1 MPDRT
6 HIDLVRQELPATT
19 SRIYLNT
26 GTFGPLPA
34 CAARATQQRLQRDL
48 QEGRL
53 NMASFEETGRIYEA
67 ARQRVARLLNAYDDE
82 IALTDS
88 TGEGLNIICYGL
100 DWQAGDEIITTNHE
114 HISMLAPLYQLRA
127 RYGVVVRMADLGPD
141 AALPAPEAVAARIT
155 DRTRLIAISH
165 VTWTTGA
172 RLDINA
178 IGAMGHAQGIPVL
191 IDGAQSAGAIPIDVH
206 ALDVD
211 FYALPGQKWLCGP
224 DGTGALYARRE
235 ALNRVTSTYVGYW
248 STADSHAAEWKLL
261 ENARRFEAG
270 GRQTA
275 AIAAQAATLGWLEE
289 TVGHHWLLARI
300 AQLHTFAA
308 RTLQTVPGLR
318 LLTPRPGES
327 GLLTFTLERGT
338 PDEVVSYLREQYNIA
353 TRTIADRHA
362 IRVSTGFYNTEEEIE
377 TLATALGA
385 YQPATS
391 AAQRTPGTH

>member
-19 SRIYLNT
+19 SCIYLNT

-67 ARQRVARLLNAYDDE
+67 ARQRVARLLNAYNDE

-141 AALPAPEAVAARIT
+141 AARPAPEAVAAQIT

-172 RLDINA
+172 RLDINE
-178 IGAMGHAQGIPVL
+178 IGAMGRAQGIPVL

-235 ALNRVTSTYVGYW
+235 ALNHVTSTYVGYW

-338 PDEVVSYLREQYNIA
+338 PDEVVSYLREQHNIV